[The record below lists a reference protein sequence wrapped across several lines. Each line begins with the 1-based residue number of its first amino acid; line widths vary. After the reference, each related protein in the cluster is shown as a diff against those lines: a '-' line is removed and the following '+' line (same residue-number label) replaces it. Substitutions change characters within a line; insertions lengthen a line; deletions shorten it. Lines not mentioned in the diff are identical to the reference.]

1 MARKNKK
8 QRKHPKFWLGFKL
21 VLLLF
26 LLTILVGGIIFYFK
40 YGKDI
45 FAMQDDAV
53 ALVKESSIDTFRSS
67 ETSIVYNNKGK
78 EIAKLKGEKDSY
90 YLTLDKIPKAVK
102 DAAIVTEDKK
112 FYSHNGIDAKG
123 IMRAV
128 LALIK
133 NNGEKTQGASTITQ
147 QLARGVFLSTEKTYE
162 RKIKE
167 IFIALELEKKYTK
180 SQILEFYLN
189 TIYYANGYYGI
200 EAAARGYFG
209 KSCQELS
216 LGQLCFLCSIP
227 NNPTLYNPLKNF
239 DNTVKRKNRILDQ
252 MLDDGV
258 ITKVD
263 YDEAYQEEIKLNIQ
277 EVQKRDY
284 IQTFVSYCA
293 IRELM
298 KKNGFEFKNSF
309 ADKEERET
317 YETEYDDAYSTAQ
330 QMLLNKGYKI
340 YTSFDLKKQKKLQ
353 KAVNHNLSG
362 FKDKETNGT
371 YKMQGSAVCIDNK
384 TGRVVALVGGRS
396 QETEGLSLNRAYQS
410 YRQPGS
416 SIKPLIVYTP
426 TLERGST
433 ASTTVHDYKFKGGP
447 SNSSGRYYGYVSLRF
462 AVEQSLNTVA
472 MLGLVIANQLKKKSE
487 NGNSEEIKRLEQSLH
502 TEQST
507 LRQELTSATQI
518 SVKNLGDMIYANQ
531 YAYAINQSKSL
542 NQLEERLKTFSLEN
556 EQKLENI
563 RRSVESRL
571 NYIQEDN
578 NRKLEEMRKT
588 VDERLQQSIEEKMN
602 RSFSLVSE
610 RLEQVYKGLGEMQ
623 NLANGVGDLKK
634 VLTNVK
640 TRGTLGE
647 YQLSAI
653 LSEILSPEQY
663 EENVATKKG
672 SRNVVEFA
680 VKLPSDDDKFIY
692 LPIDSK
698 FPGDT
703 YSALRDAID
712 EGDKVKIDLAAK
724 ALIATIKS
732 EAKDI
737 HDKYIDP
744 PYTTEF
750 AIMFLPFEGLY
761 SEVVNRGL
769 VEILQRDYKV
779 NIAGPSTM
787 AALLNS
793 LQMGFKTLAVQK
805 RSAEVWEILGAV
817 KQEFDKFGD
826 VLAATQQRL
835 DQANKE
841 LDKLVGVRTRQ
852 IQRKLK
858 DVQTPTREL
867 SDKIFSD

>member
-8 QRKHPKFWLGFKL
+8 QRKHPKFWFGFKI

-128 LALIK
+128 FALIK

-472 MLGLVIANQLKKKSE
+472 WQLFEKLKPEVGLQYLLDMNYSKIVKSDYYLSASLGGLTYGTSTLEMASGYATLENDGKYREPTCIVKILDSDGNEIVSDKVEQKSVYKKDSAHAMVDILTGVIKRGTARGLGLDNGQPSAGKTGTTNDKKDGWFCGFTPYYTTAVWVGYDSPKTVADLYGSTYPGRIWHE
-487 NGNSEEIKRLEQSLH
+487 YMNEIHKDLDVKEFDLGELSSGSSGGGSSSDYTTPQEDTGSGGSVDTDPADSNDNDVDVDPDDGTDTQV
-502 TEQST
+502 TEPP
-507 LRQELTSATQI
+507 ATQ
-518 SVKNLGDMIYANQ
+518 AP
-531 YAYAINQSKSL
+531 A
-542 NQLEERLKTFSLEN
+542 T
-556 EQKLENI
+556 
-563 RRSVESRL
+563 
-571 NYIQEDN
+571 
-578 NRKLEEMRKT
+578 
-588 VDERLQQSIEEKMN
+588 
-602 RSFSLVSE
+602 
-610 RLEQVYKGLGEMQ
+610 QV
-623 NLANGVGDLKK
+623 
-634 VLTNVK
+634 
-640 TRGTLGE
+640 
-647 YQLSAI
+647 
-653 LSEILSPEQY
+653 P
-663 EENVATKKG
+663 AT
-672 SRNVVEFA
+672 
-680 VKLPSDDDKFIY
+680 
-692 LPIDSK
+692 
-698 FPGDT
+698 
-703 YSALRDAID
+703 
-712 EGDKVKIDLAAK
+712 
-724 ALIATIKS
+724 
-732 EAKDI
+732 
-737 HDKYIDP
+737 
-744 PYTTEF
+744 
-750 AIMFLPFEGLY
+750 
-761 SEVVNRGL
+761 
-769 VEILQRDYKV
+769 
-779 NIAGPSTM
+779 
-787 AALLNS
+787 
-793 LQMGFKTLAVQK
+793 
-805 RSAEVWEILGAV
+805 AEP
-817 KQEFDKFGD
+817 
-826 VLAATQQRL
+826 AATEPPADPAAGFRRRPGTPPAEPFRSPGVSRSRRYPQAPFPPEAAAVRL
-835 DQANKE
+835 PPG
-841 LDKLVGVRTRQ
+841 L
-852 IQRKLK
+852 
-858 DVQTPTREL
+858 
-867 SDKIFSD
+867 